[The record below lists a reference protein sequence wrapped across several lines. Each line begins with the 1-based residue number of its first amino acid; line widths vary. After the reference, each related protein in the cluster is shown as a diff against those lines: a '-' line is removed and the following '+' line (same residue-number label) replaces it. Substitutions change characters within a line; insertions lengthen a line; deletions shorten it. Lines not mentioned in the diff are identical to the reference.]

1 MEKHS
6 VCLYFLIFFKLFLY
20 EGDFV
25 AYGDPSYAEAR
36 VGVVVGFMRSGKVRI
51 DPCFMPNR
59 FTRDKNTEPVIC
71 EYDSNYKGRNFREPH
86 TIAIMNTDNV
96 KLVDTSKVDDE
107 DDVES

>member
-1 MEKHS
+1 MKDILDREIK
-6 VCLYFLIFFKLFLY
+6 I
-20 EGDFV
+20 GDFV
-25 AYGDPSYAEAR
+25 SYGEHGYTEVG
-36 VGVVVGFMRSGKVRI
+36 VGVVVEFMPSGKVRI

-107 DDVES
+107 DDDVES